1 MMLAPAPGSQETL
14 KWDAP
19 DARADGRK
27 RTVSL
32 TRDLIVIARE
42 RQGVSMRIAL
52 RPAAFTGVLLRFAAI
67 DGGGFGYEVSLLHPD
82 PDLAVSLAHCDDEA
96 EALRAWKAWAR
107 FVGAPAL
114 VERVEGEYERAAIGA
129 APSGPFDHHRV
140 HGVGARRPRFLANR
154 KAGCPECV
162 VRVEREAELFSGWR
176 ADD

>member
-14 KWDAP
+14 KWEAP

-32 TRDLIVIARE
+32 TRDLIVIARQ

-52 RPAAFTGVLLRFAAI
+52 RPQAYAGVLLRFART
-67 DGGGFGYEVSLLHPD
+67 DGGGFGYEVSLLHRD
-82 PDLAVSLAHCDDEA
+82 PDLAVALARFDDEA

-114 VERVEGEYERAAIGA
+114 VERVAGEYQRAQIGA
-129 APSGPFDHHRV
+129 APSGPFGHRRV
-140 HGVGARRPRFLANR
+140 GGVGARRPRFLAAR
-154 KAGCPECV
+154 KLGRRDCAV
-162 VRVEREAELFSGWR
+162 KVERERELFGGWR
-176 ADD
+176 DDD